1 MRFIAESACGKFLKI
16 GRIFGIVAGKKVDC
30 VVHFLRLVA
39 VSWPGAQTAR
49 DNHLLACNFA
59 KYSAIL
65 NTYLKNFSVFCAPK
79 IISIGSI
86 LTELFEKSR
95 VAFLKNSVL
104 RV

>member
-1 MRFIAESACGKFLKI
+1 MENFLKI

-65 NTYLKNFSVFCAPK
+65 NTYLKIFF
-79 IISIGSI
+79 SI
-86 LTELFEKSR
+86 LCT
-95 VAFLKNSVL
+95 KNYSN
-104 RV
+104 RFNFD